1 MELVIFEL
9 GGSRFAAEAAR
20 VSKVMEI
27 LPVTPLP
34 YAPHDVEGLVNVSG
48 AVLLKVDLA
57 ARLHMPA
64 RSARADGNMLVI
76 LTGGETVAAQVDRVL
91 GKVTV
96 EEGQFNRYGNDGH
109 DPLVVGEL
117 QDEEGMVL
125 MLDLTRLG
133 LQDMEAAGVPEG
145 GGGLLGVFESSARA
159 DDTELRLA
167 QELQTVTVTD
177 GGEVFAFHM
186 DCVLEIVEIR
196 ELTTLPGAAP
206 EVDGLMQLRGQALMV
221 LSLARLM
228 QWPQAGRPRF
238 VLVISMGGSRVGIS
252 VSEVVGIERYARE
265 DVQPISGG
273 DGQLEGYLA
282 GVGAHTGRMTGLIA
296 TDSLISA
303 DLMARCKRY
312 LTDHGLETAAMSDVE
327 FRSKR
332 RVLGFRLGNERCALP
347 LSLVDR
353 VEEFTPGVDLPRGD
367 EDLAGVIQI
376 KGEVTPVLDLRE
388 MLGVTP
394 QSTGAYIVVRLP
406 GGAWALVVDK
416 VDRVL
421 EIAEKDITPVRSR
434 DNDFV
439 NEVARLQGELVSLLT
454 LEPLAQVA

>member
-34 YAPHDVEGLVNVSG
+34 YAPADVEGLVNVSG

-57 ARLHMPA
+57 ARLHQPA
-64 RSARADGNMLVI
+64 RSARADGNLLVI
-76 LTGGETVAAQVDRVL
+76 LTGGETVVAQVDRVL
-91 GKVTV
+91 GKISL
-96 EEGQFNRYGNDGH
+96 EEGQCNRYPCDGTG
-109 DPLVVGEL
+109 PLVVGEF
-117 QDEEGMVL
+117 QDAEGMVL
-125 MLDLTRLG
+125 LLDLTRLG
-133 LQDMEAAGVPEG
+133 LQDMQAAGVPEG
-145 GGGLLGVFESSARA
+145 GGGLLGLFPTAGRE
-159 DDTELRLA
+159 DTETRLA

-186 DCVLEIVEIR
+186 DCVREIVEIR
-196 ELTTLPGAAP
+196 GLTALPGAAP

-221 LSLARLM
+221 LSLARLLH
-228 QWPQAGRPRF
+228 WPQQASPRF
-238 VLVISMGGSRVGIS
+238 VLVISVGGSRLGIS
-252 VSEVVGIERYARE
+252 VSEVVGIERYARD
-265 DVQPISGG
+265 DVQPVTGG
-273 DGQLEGYLA
+273 DGQLEGYLS
-282 GVGAHTGRMTGLIA
+282 GTGAHQGRMTGLIA
-296 TDSLISA
+296 TDGLISA

-312 LTDHGLETAAMSDVE
+312 LTDHGLETGAMGDPE

-332 RVLGFRLGNERCALP
+332 RVLGFRLGSERCALP

-367 EDLAGVIQI
+367 DDLAGVIQI

-394 QSTGAYIVVRLP
+394 QSTGAYIVVRLA
-406 GGAWALVVDK
+406 GGTWALVVDK

-439 NEVARLQGELVSLLT
+439 NEVARLQGDLVSLLT
-454 LEPLAQVA
+454 LDPLAQVA